1 MKNTVSFEKREILLI
16 DTNLEDALA
25 LKECLETRKMSV
37 ILSHDAAEA
46 LKLFVARQPDIVFIA
61 IDLAQMNGIEA
72 IRAILNDRP
81 STLVAAVATSK
92 DQGNIIGCLEAGA
105 RAFLLKPFEKADV
118 TATLNRFIGLLHRQE
133 NKTLAIEDLKS
144 LSTSLSLQT
153 SSSAI
158 IPAISLICSV
168 IAPYLREREVRR
180 IQLAL
185 HEILR
190 NAYEHGNLGIS
201 FAEKRDLMMQ
211 GLLEEHLKPLAEKAQ
226 AEGKTIDITFAVKN
240 GEFSC
245 SVSDQGP
252 GYDWSKAS
260 RNAEQNK
267 VANLY
272 ELHGRGLIL
281 IKSVFDKVK
290 FNKKG
295 NQITVSKRLIEEF

>member
-1 MKNTVSFEKREILLI
+1 MSFAKREILLI
-16 DTNLEDALA
+16 DTNVNDALA
-25 LKECLETRKMSV
+25 LKKCLEARNTAV
-37 ILSHDAAEA
+37 IISHDAGEA
-46 LKLFVARQPDIVFIA
+46 LKLFVTRQPDIVFIA
-61 IDLAQMNGIEA
+61 IDLAQMNGIET

-81 STLVAAVATSK
+81 KTLVAAVANSK
-92 DQGNIIGCLEAGA
+92 DQSDIIGCMEAGA
-105 RAFLLKPFEKADV
+105 RAFLLKPLEDVDV

-133 NKTLAIEDLKS
+133 NKTLALEDLQS

-168 IAPYLREREVRR
+168 ISPYLREREIKR

-190 NAYEHGNLGIS
+190 NSYEHGNLGLS
-201 FAEKRDLMMQ
+201 FTEKRDLMMQ
-211 GLLEEHLKPLAEKAQ
+211 GLLEDHLKPLAEKAQ
-226 AEGKTIDITFAVKN
+226 AEGKTIDIVFSIAH
-240 GEFSC
+240 GEFTC
-245 SVSDQGP
+245 RVSDQGP
-252 GYDWSKAS
+252 GFDWSQAS

-295 NQITVSKRLIEEF
+295 NQITVSKRLVEDQ